1 MVKGV
6 ATFSG
11 QRLTEARL
19 AKGLYKNAL
28 ADRIGVTAMQITRY
42 EANQDRPTPE
52 KLGSIAEALGFPY
65 EFFTRKSWPEPLGPI
80 FWRSQVAETK
90 TARDMTEQ
98 RMRWLCELF
107 WTLEEELDFPGT
119 DIPELDV
126 PNDFRQITPT
136 MIEEFAERVRQDW
149 RLKDLPIRDVVLSVE
164 NAGIPVVMLDIPSE
178 KQDGFFFRSSFLNRA
193 FIGVNVHSVT
203 AARARFDVAHELG
216 HLILHKHVTTEQER
230 DAELHKLLE
239 QQAHRF
245 AGAFLFPKDRFFE
258 EVAVP
263 TLDYFHALKK
273 RWGMSI
279 AAMVSRSSDLGM
291 IDKDAKS
298 QLFISMSRRKWRGR
312 NREPFD
318 STMVLERPRMLL
330 RGVKALLDSGEY
342 SIDFLEHM
350 LSLPAHEI
358 NQLVGIFGVGEKVGH
373 PIMPETSHKP
383 AVRAMD
389 LETGKLINFP
399 MRNQAKMR

>member
-11 QRLTEARL
+11 EKLTEARL

-42 EANQDRPTPE
+42 EANQDRPSPE
-52 KLGSIAEALGFPY
+52 KLVSIAEALEFPY

-90 TARDMTEQ
+90 TAREMTEQ
-98 RMRWLCELF
+98 RMRWLCEMF
-107 WTLEEELDFPGT
+107 WTLEEELDFPHF
-119 DIPELDV
+119 DIPDLGV
-126 PNDFRQITPT
+126 PDDFRQITPS
-136 MIEEFAERVRQDW
+136 MIEGFAERVRRDW

-164 NAGIPVVMLDIPSE
+164 NAGIPVVMLDILSE
-178 KQDGFFFRSSFLNRA
+178 KQDGFFFRSALLKRG
-193 FIGVNVHSVT
+193 FIGVNVHNVT

-216 HLILHKHVTTEQER
+216 HLILHKYVSSEQER
-230 DAELHKLLE
+230 DANLHKLLE

-245 AGAFLFPKDRFFE
+245 AGAFLFPKDRFFD
-258 EVAVP
+258 EVAIP

-279 AAMVSRSSDLGM
+279 AAMVSRSFDLGM

-298 QLFISMSRRKWRGR
+298 QLFISMSRRKWRGQ

-318 STMVLERPRMLL
+318 STMEVERPRMLR
-330 RGVKALLDSGEY
+330 RGRETLLDSGEY
-342 SIDFLEHM
+342 SIDFLEHL
-350 LSLPAHEI
+350 LSLPTNEI
-358 NQLVGIFGVGEKVGH
+358 NQLVGISGAGQNTNK
-373 PIMPETSHKP
+373 PIAPDNQQKP
-383 AVRAMD
+383 TARATD
-389 LETGKLINFP
+389 LESGQLISFP
-399 MRNQAKMR
+399 TRNRA